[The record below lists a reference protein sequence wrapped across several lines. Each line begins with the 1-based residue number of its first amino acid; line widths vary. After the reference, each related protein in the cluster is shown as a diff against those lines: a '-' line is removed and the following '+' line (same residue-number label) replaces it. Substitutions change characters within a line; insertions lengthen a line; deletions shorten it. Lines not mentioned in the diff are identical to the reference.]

1 MVAARSVPIGTF
13 IVVALLSLH
22 ATAQAKLCGDDV
34 AGADVPCACGDVVVS
49 DVTITD
55 DPVARGACA
64 GDGLMV
70 RALDAQTGITV
81 DLAGATLQGDG
92 TGTGILAIYGGA
104 GGVRIVSTGTA
115 ATIDNFRDG
124 IAAHGSESLS
134 LLEHV
139 QVRRSAR
146 DGVRVHA
153 ENYQVRN
160 VDVRTSGRDG
170 FAIMGGRFR
179 VADTLAATNARHGYF
194 VMGRNGLLGLG
205 GHGIAARGNGGAG
218 IQVGGDTHQIVE
230 CIATSNNKQ
239 GLHVLGD
246 SHEIIGCE
254 ADENLGDG
262 IMGMGTRW
270 RVGGNRASSNGGNGI
285 DVRGPNLTDLGRNTG
300 AGNGSLVVEP
310 QTPVQC
316 QFNGSPCRE

>member
-1 MVAARSVPIGTF
+1 MVATRSVRTGTF
-13 IVVALLSLH
+13 IVVALLSLG
-22 ATAQAKLCGDDV
+22 ASAQAKLCGDDV

-49 DVTITD
+49 DLTITD

-70 RALDAQTGITV
+70 RALDAQTAITV
-81 DLAGATLQGDG
+81 DLAGATLRGDG

-104 GGVRIVSTGTA
+104 GGVRIVSTGAA

-124 IAAHGSESLS
+124 VAAHGTDSIS

-139 QVRRSAR
+139 NVTRSAR
-146 DGVRVHA
+146 DGVRIHA

-160 VDVRTSGRDG
+160 VDVRASGRDG
-170 FAIMGGRFR
+170 FGIMGGHFR

-194 VMGRNGLLGLG
+194 IMGRNGMLGLS

-230 CIATSNNKQ
+230 CSATSNNKQ
-239 GLHVLGD
+239 GVHALGD
-246 SHEIIGCE
+246 GHEIFGCE

-262 IMGMGTRW
+262 IAGMGNRW
-270 RVGGNRASSNGGNGI
+270 RVGGNRAQSNGGNGI

-300 AGNGSLVVEP
+300 AGNGSLVAEP
-310 QTPVQC
+310 QIPVQC
-316 QFNGSPCRE
+316 RFNTDTCRE